1 MSKDTGKPV
10 HEDLTLQIQFD
21 GRVDMGDSTPAHH
34 PVQSTRIATL
44 DELLDRDRQREVDG
58 FPRKIRVG
66 KLIRPGKDD
75 SGAIVIIPTTT
86 EDKLLHDSIPDEY
99 SDGESGG
106 TGEGE
111 EGEVIGEQP
120 VRQQQKGDGT
130 GAGQGEGA
138 GHDIES
144 NAYDLGKLL
153 TEKFELPNIKDKG
166 GKRSLTRYVYDI
178 TDRNRGF
185 GQVIDKKATLKR
197 ILSTNF
203 ALGNIKSADTID
215 PSELLVPPGDR
226 VYRILSREMEFES
239 QALVF
244 FIRDYSGSMAGK
256 CTELIVSQH
265 VFLYSWLNYQYKKR
279 LETKFIL
286 HDTQPKEVPDF
297 YTYIN
302 LQVAGGTQVVA
313 AYRYVNELIRKEE
326 LHRNYNIY
334 VFQGTDGDDWD
345 EVGKETIP
353 ELKKL
358 LDYASRVGIT
368 IVEHDYS
375 SGSKTQ
381 VQQYLE
387 KSGILTEMS
396 DKVRMD
402 VINENADE
410 QRLIQGIRALVSQK
424 VDI

>member
-1 MSKDTGKPV
+1 MSKDTGKSLP
-10 HEDLTLQIQFD
+10 EEGTLQMQS
-21 GRVDMGDSTPAHH
+21 GNRVDMGDSAPAHH
-34 PVQSTRIATL
+34 PAPPTRFATL
-44 DELLDRDRQREVDG
+44 DELIERDRLREADG
-58 FPRKIRVG
+58 FPRKIKIG

-86 EDKLLHDSIPDEY
+86 EDKLIHDSIPDEY
-99 SDGESGG
+99 SDNESGG

-120 VRQQQKGDGT
+120 VRQEQKGSGT
-130 GAGQGEGA
+130 GAGQGDGA
-138 GHDIES
+138 GHDVES

-203 ALGNIKSADTID
+203 ALGRIKSADTID
-215 PSELLVPPGDR
+215 PSDLMVSPGDR
-226 VYRILSREMEFES
+226 VYRILSREVEFES

-265 VFLYSWLNYQYKKR
+265 VFLYSWLHYQYKKR
-279 LETKFIL
+279 VETRFVL
-286 HDTQPKEVPDF
+286 HDSEAKEVPDF
-297 YTYIN
+297 YTYLN
-302 LQVAGGTQVVA
+302 LQVAGGTQVAA
-313 AYRYVNELIRKEE
+313 AYRFVNELIKKEE

-334 VFQGTDGDDWD
+334 IFQGTDGDDWD
-345 EVGKETIP
+345 DMGKETIP

-358 LDYASRVGIT
+358 LEYATRVGIT

-387 KSGILTEMS
+387 RSGLLTEMA

-410 QRLIQGIRALVSQK
+410 QRLIRGIRTLVSQK
-424 VDI
+424 VEI